1 MADFTGHQNIDFTV
15 DTDNLY
21 REESITDLKVA
32 SIRQLVPIKAD
43 GSADGSRTSIFVGH
57 TQLMTPE
64 GPLPVQSKLEANNLD
79 EAYKAFPSAMQK
91 ALDEMVERLKE
102 MQQKQAQSQKSD
114 ESRIIV
120 PGR

>member
-1 MADFTGHQNIDFTV
+1 MADSNGSQDIDFTV
-15 DTDNLY
+15 DKENLY

-43 GSADGSRTSIFVGH
+43 GSADGSRTPIFMGH

-64 GPLPVQSKLEANNLD
+64 GPLPVQSRLKANNLD
-79 EAYKAFPSAMQK
+79 EAFEEFPGAMQT
-91 ALDEMVERLKE
+91 ALAEMMERLQE
-102 MQQKQAQSQKSD
+102 MQRQQTQTQKQD
-114 ESRIIV
+114 DSRIII